1 MGRPGPSQGCE
12 VGQVL
17 GISRA
22 DLIVG
27 PWGDHA
33 MDNVVF
39 LKPGSAVL
47 ELLPAGAREDD
58 WKLAKKDVQ
67 CLDLRYEQVRT
78 ATVWSWRP
86 P

>member
-1 MGRPGPSQGCE
+1 M
-12 VGQVL
+12 VVVQVL

-27 PWGDHA
+27 PWGDRA

-47 ELLPAGAREDD
+47 ELLPAGAREDE
-58 WKLAKKDVQ
+58 WKLAKKDIQ
-67 CLDLRYEQVRT
+67 CLDLRYEQVRIRI
-78 ATVWSWRP
+78 VG
-86 P
+86 